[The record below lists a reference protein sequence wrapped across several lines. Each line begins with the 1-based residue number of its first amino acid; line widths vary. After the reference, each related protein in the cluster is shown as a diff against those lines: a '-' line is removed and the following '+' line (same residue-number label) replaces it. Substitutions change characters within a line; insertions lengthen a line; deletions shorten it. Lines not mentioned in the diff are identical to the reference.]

1 LFSLE
6 GACREHGRNSEVF
19 CLHPVPGNDLGNGK
33 GAFIFEWLMSGERQR
48 NYDLILSAEDSF
60 ARAVAL
66 GIWVQRPLTVWH
78 YLLPGMFLW
87 DIIKRRMAIQQYSA
101 LFLFPRKLALD
112 AARQMIEGDDPNR
125 LLSRTENKVQVRILL
140 DHYSRLLQAEGGI
153 YSRLIRNTYGTLENY
168 EGYLARLSAAEGEV
182 DQGLAEIQGGTA
194 ESWDRLRAEQ
204 IQVAQLRKKEADRI
218 FPEEG

>member
-1 LFSLE
+1 
-6 GACREHGRNSEVF
+6 
-19 CLHPVPGNDLGNGK
+19 
-33 GAFIFEWLMSGERQR
+33 MSGERQR

-66 GIWVQRPLTVWH
+66 GIWIQRPLTAWH

-112 AARQMIEGDDPNR
+112 AARQMIEGDDRNG
-125 LLSRTENKVQVRILL
+125 LLSRTENKIQEWLFVQKAYSPRILSGHMEQIRILL
-140 DHYSRLLQAEGGI
+140 DHYSRLLQAEGES
-153 YSRLIRNTYGTLENY
+153 YSRLIRNTFGTREKY
-168 EGYLARLSAAEGEV
+168 EGYLTRVAAAEGEV

-204 IQVAQLRKKEADRI
+204 MQVAHLRKKEVDRI
-218 FPEEG
+218 FPQEG

>member
-1 LFSLE
+1 
-6 GACREHGRNSEVF
+6 
-19 CLHPVPGNDLGNGK
+19 
-33 GAFIFEWLMSGERQR
+33 MSGEKQR
-48 NYDLILSAEDSF
+48 NYDLILLAEDSF

-66 GIWVQRPLTVWH
+66 GIWVQRPLTAWH
-78 YLLPGMFLW
+78 FLLPGMFVW
-87 DIIKRRMAIQQYSA
+87 DIINRRRAIQQYST

-112 AARQMIEGDDPNR
+112 AALQTTGGKDRDA
-125 LLSRTENKVQVRILL
+125 LLSKTEMEIQEWLSVQKVYSPRVLRGHMEQIRILL
-140 DHYSRLLQAEGGI
+140 DHYSRLLQAEGES
-153 YSRLIRNTYGTLENY
+153 YSRLIRNTYRTRENF

-204 IQVAQLRKKEADRI
+204 LQVTELRKKEVERI

>member
-1 LFSLE
+1 
-6 GACREHGRNSEVF
+6 
-19 CLHPVPGNDLGNGK
+19 
-33 GAFIFEWLMSGERQR
+33 MSGERQR
-48 NYDLILSAEDSF
+48 NYNLILSAEDSF

-66 GIWVQRPLTVWH
+66 GIWIQRPLTAWH

-87 DIIKRRMAIQQYSA
+87 DIVKRRMAIQQYSA

-112 AARQMIEGDDPNR
+112 AARLIIEGDDPNG
-125 LLSRTENKVQVRILL
+125 LLSRTESKVQEWLSIQKAYSPRILSGHMEQIRILL
-140 DHYSRLLQAEGGI
+140 DHYSRLLQAEGES
-153 YSRLIRNTYGTLENY
+153 YSRLIRNTYGTREKY
-168 EGYLARLSAAEGEV
+168 EGYLARVAAAEGEV

-204 IQVAQLRKKEADRI
+204 MQVAHLRKKEVDRI

>member
-1 LFSLE
+1 
-6 GACREHGRNSEVF
+6 
-19 CLHPVPGNDLGNGK
+19 
-33 GAFIFEWLMSGERQR
+33 MSGERQR

-66 GIWVQRPLTVWH
+66 GIWIQRPLTAWH

-112 AARQMIEGDDPNR
+112 AARQMIEGDDRNG
-125 LLSRTENKVQVRILL
+125 LLSRTENKIQEWLFVQKAYSPRILSGHMEQIRILL
-140 DHYSRLLQAEGGI
+140 DHYSRLLQAEGES
-153 YSRLIRNTYGTLENY
+153 YSRLIRNTFGTREKY
-168 EGYLARLSAAEGEV
+168 EGYLTRVAAAEGEV
-182 DQGLAEIQGGTA
+182 DQALAEIQGGTA

-204 IQVAQLRKKEADRI
+204 MQVAHLRKKEVDRI
-218 FPEEG
+218 FPQEG